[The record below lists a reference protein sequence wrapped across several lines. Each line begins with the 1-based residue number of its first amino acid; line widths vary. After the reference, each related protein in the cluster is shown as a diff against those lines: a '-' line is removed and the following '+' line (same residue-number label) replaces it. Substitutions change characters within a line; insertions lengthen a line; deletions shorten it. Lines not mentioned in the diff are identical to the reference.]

1 MEQEPRW
8 RPAGVVFCHE
18 TVLHAWQCGTA
29 SAGNRLGDCGSA
41 APHCEWGALPPAL
54 HWVSIVASLGKL
66 PPSALGQCKG
76 VSYRAVEMLP
86 VLLVTAPA
94 LFIVVIAWWKSRLI

>member
-1 MEQEPRW
+1 M
-8 RPAGVVFCHE
+8 VFCRE
-18 TVLHAWQCGTA
+18 TVLHAWQRGTA
-29 SAGNRLGDCGSA
+29 SAGNRLGDRGST
-41 APHCEWGALPPAL
+41 APHCKWGALPPAL
-54 HWVSIVASLGKL
+54 HRVSIGASLGKL

-94 LFIVVIAWWKSRLI
+94 LFITVIA